1 MIILLPFKVLAF
13 LVVAQRP
20 CHQIRGRVGGGGGRG
35 RLNSLF
41 VLSRE
46 ERGGGGG
53 GIQHRAAV
61 DSFNRRHRMKPWES
75 VNPRCC
81 FQTAAGSDVPAPR
94 HPSLLPPPPP
104 FPICDGHTRTW
115 LGRKRRVLICKIS
128 FGNSTPLP
136 WMSDRQS
143 KLYWDPLRDDR
154 WDLSLRAWRGAAGDT
169 WYVIRRWCHG
179 CRWLPPPP
187 PPPLHLSGGEREKKW
202 QRCEQLTENF
212 YLSPSVWSP
221 ARWSWTPAIATFMAF
236 KKEKKRGVGGMG

>member
-1 MIILLPFKVLAF
+1 MRVSQSEMLLS
-13 LVVAQRP
+13 
-20 CHQIRGRVGGGGGRG
+20 
-35 RLNSLF
+35 NS
-41 VLSRE
+41 SW
-46 ERGGGGG
+46 
-53 GIQHRAAV
+53 IWCA
-61 DSFNRRHRMKPWES
+61 STSP
-75 VNPRCC
+75 P
-81 FQTAAGSDVPAPR
+81 
-94 HPSLLPPPPP
+94 LLPPPPP

-187 PPPLHLSGGEREKKW
+187 HPSPPLEWGERKKNGSAVSSS
-202 QRCEQLTENF
+202 QRTFISPHLCGLRRDDLGLQPSQPSWHLRKKKKGGWEGWGRVGMGGSGKGDSDWRRLEAPEGGWERDRREWIWLFNPCRKFFFFSRAMEQLK
-212 YLSPSVWSP
+212 PV
-221 ARWSWTPAIATFMAF
+221 
-236 KKEKKRGVGGMG
+236 